1 MKSACRPLLLIL
13 SCVSLWGCASYPLN
27 DPIEEINSSTGY
39 RLENLPPGPGNSDD
53 LYVILALSGGG
64 ARAAAL
70 DFGVI
75 QQLDKVRFG
84 DDRRSLLDEVDMISS
99 SSGAS
104 IPAAYYGIYG
114 KDVFLSDFTEDVLY
128 RQIQTALTWR
138 TLNPWHWPRLL
149 SGTFSRG
156 DLFAEYLDETIYDG
170 HTFADMPLQRPLILL
185 NATDIGIG
193 SQFSF
198 TQGSF
203 DLICSDLSTV
213 KVARGVTAS
222 MAFTPAF
229 TPITLKNYNDG
240 RCGDNVPAW
249 VHKALESGVE
259 DNPSVFAAADDIL
272 SYTDIERRPYI
283 HLLDSGIS
291 DNIGIRTPALAFSV
305 RDAPA
310 SQVDRIEDGSIKKLV
325 VIIVN
330 ARPKSSFKGDLSPKP
345 PGAAAS
351 ITASASRPLANYS
364 YETVNLIRRNIADA
378 RSSLSEYYEQRSAC
392 SDHAEEVCA
401 NGTPAES
408 CVTNVEQSC
417 FEKFDVADDQRP
429 PELDIFLI
437 HLSFDLI
444 DDISRRERFET
455 IPTTLEL
462 PMEDV
467 DALVELAPELL
478 QTDPEFQLL
487 LEDLD
492 AEYTE

>member
-1 MKSACRPLLLIL
+1 MNRRIPLIL
-13 SCVSLWGCASYPLN
+13 ASLGCTGLIACASYPLN
-27 DPIEEINSSTGY
+27 EPIEEIESSTGY
-39 RLENLPPGPGNSDD
+39 RLENLPPGPANSDE

-64 ARAAAL
+64 VRAAAL
-70 DFGVI
+70 DFGVM
-75 QQLDKVRFG
+75 QQLEQVRFG
-84 DDRRSLLDEVDMISS
+84 ADDRSLLDEVDMISS

-104 IPAAYYGIYG
+104 IPAAYYGLYG
-114 KDVFLSDFTEDVLY
+114 KDVFLEDFTEDVLY
-128 RQIQTALTWR
+128 RQIQTALTRR

-149 SGTFSRG
+149 SGKFSRG

-170 HTFADMPLQRPLILL
+170 HTFADMPMQRPLILL

-203 DLICSDLSTV
+203 DLLCSDLSTV

-240 RCGDNVPAW
+240 RCGDTAPAW
-249 VHKALESGVE
+249 AYKAIENGVE
-259 DNPSVFAAADDIL
+259 ADPSIYATADDIL
-272 SYTDIERRPYI
+272 SYKEIETRPYI

-310 SQVDRIEDGSIKKLV
+310 SQVDRIEDGTIKKLV

-330 ARPKSSFKGDLSPKP
+330 ARPKASFKGDLSPKP

-364 YETVNLIRRNIADA
+364 YETVNLVRRDIDDA
-378 RSSLSEYYEQRSAC
+378 RASADEYHDSRHACGSLATAMCAEQPDEQC
-392 SDHAEEVCA
+392 LVTVE
-401 NGTPAES
+401 NS
-408 CVTNVEQSC
+408 CYAQ
-417 FEKFDVADDQRP
+417 FDVTDDSRP
-429 PELDIFLI
+429 PDLSIYLV
-437 HLSFDLI
+437 HLNFDLI
-444 DDISRRERFET
+444 DDLERRERFET

-462 PMEDV
+462 SKEDV
-467 DALVELAPELL
+467 DALIELAPELL
-478 QTDPEFQLL
+478 RQEPEFQQLL
-487 LEDLD
+487 SDLQARYGD
-492 AEYTE
+492 Q